1 MKLKRY
7 VKKICQESTK
17 EMGLELSD
25 ALIKNA
31 ASLVFIRSGM
41 DEDREA
47 DSLSPIER
55 IELIRVCRSTVSMYA
70 LVQDNNKKNK

>member
-17 EMGLELSD
+17 EMELDLSD

-55 IELIRVCRSTVSMYA
+55 IELIRICRSTVSMYA
-70 LVQDNNKKNK
+70 LAAKK